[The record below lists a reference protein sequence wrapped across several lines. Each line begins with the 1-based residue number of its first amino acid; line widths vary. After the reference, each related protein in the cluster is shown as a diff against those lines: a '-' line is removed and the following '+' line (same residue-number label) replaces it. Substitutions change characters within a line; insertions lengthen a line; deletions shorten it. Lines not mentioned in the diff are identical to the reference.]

1 MVVRGCWKEA
11 STFYNDESSN
21 YYDRKSL
28 KLVFLMRMT
37 TQHINSEQNELRY
50 LIKRSEKE

>member
-1 MVVRGCWKEA
+1 MVVVGCWKEA
-11 STFYNDESSN
+11 STFYNDESIN

-37 TQHINSEQNELRY
+37 TQHINSEQNEL
-50 LIKRSEKE
+50 LNEKE